1 MQPKPDRKKLRR
13 QAYGMGVIAL
23 IGFAFGVF
31 IVAAGGLPSQY
42 NLRMGEAVPGIV
54 VPDGFEITVFARDLA
69 APRSMT
75 SHEDVLFVSERGAGR
90 ILAMQDADA
99 NLVADEPLVVAENL
113 NAPTGLDY
121 HAGWLYVAEAGQV
134 TRILLDD
141 DLREAER
148 EVIISD
154 TPVGRNDNEVD
165 SNAYALLIHDD
176 ELYLSISASCL
187 ACQESDSRRA
197 TVMVYNLDGS
207 NERVFARGLYRVL
220 GMAANPVNGELWV
233 SNQGRPQLEGDAPET
248 LYAIENGDRAGWPA
262 CIAGGMTVPEIDDPD
277 ACADVIQP
285 LRTLVPQSNITGIA
299 FYNNEDAPSE
309 YQGNLLAVLHG
320 GVREDGTQDGF
331 VILRMEID
339 PESGDLLTTEGI
351 PEALVAGFR
360 VSEEPGDYLGRPYDI
375 EMMADG
381 TLFVSD
387 DAASA
392 IYQLRT
398 LN

>member
-1 MQPKPDRKKLRR
+1 
-13 QAYGMGVIAL
+13 
-23 IGFAFGVF
+23 
-31 IVAAGGLPSQY
+31 
-42 NLRMGEAVPGIV
+42 
-54 VPDGFEITVFARDLA
+54 
-69 APRSMT
+69 
-75 SHEDVLFVSERGAGR
+75 
-90 ILAMQDADA
+90 
-99 NLVADEPLVVAENL
+99 
-113 NAPTGLDY
+113 
-121 HAGWLYVAEAGQV
+121 
-134 TRILLDD
+134 
-141 DLREAER
+141 
-148 EVIISD
+148 
-154 TPVGRNDNEVD
+154 
-165 SNAYALLIHDD
+165 
-176 ELYLSISASCL
+176 
-187 ACQESDSRRA
+187 
-197 TVMVYNLDGS
+197 
-207 NERVFARGLYRVL
+207 
-220 GMAANPVNGELWV
+220 
-233 SNQGRPQLEGDAPET
+233 
-248 LYAIENGDRAGWPA
+248 
-262 CIAGGMTVPEIDDPD
+262 MTVPEIDDPD